1 MDRLIYTA
9 MTGASHVLQ
18 QQAAVSENLSNTN
31 TPGFRA
37 TLNTFRAVPLV
48 GEGLPTRTFVVDS
61 TAGSDFTPGAFQP
74 TGRELDVAVNGAGWI
89 AVQGPDGKE
98 AYTRNGSFQ
107 ITPNGVLQTRTG
119 LNVVGDAGPITIPP
133 DTEITFA
140 KDGTISTVPTDP
152 AQATSVVVVGRLKL
166 VNPATSQLERG
177 GDGLFRLKSGTT
189 APADEK
195 VEVAS
200 GNLEGSNVN
209 TVEAM
214 VTMIS
219 LARKFDMQMK
229 MLQNTDSNAQRASQ
243 IMSLAG

>member
-18 QQAAVSENLSNTN
+18 QQAAVSENLSNAS

-61 TAGSDFTPGAFQP
+61 TAGSDFTPAAFQP
-74 TGRELDVAVNGAGWI
+74 TGRTLDVAVQGPGWI
-89 AVQGPDGKE
+89 AVQGADGKE

-107 ITPNGVLQTRTG
+107 ITSNGVLQTRSG
-119 LNVVGDAGPITIPP
+119 LNVVGDGGPITIPP
-133 DTEITFA
+133 DTEVTFA
-140 KDGTISTVPTDP
+140 KDGTISTVPSGSQT
-152 AQATSVVVVGRLKL
+152 AAVVVVGRLKL
-166 VNPATSQLERG
+166 VNPSVDQLNRG
-177 GDGLFRLKSGTT
+177 GDGLFRMNNGTT
-189 APADEK
+189 ATPDANTEI
-195 VEVAS
+195 VPGS
-200 GNLEGSNVN
+200 LEGSNVN

-229 MLQNTDSNAQRASQ
+229 VLQSADNNARQASQ
-243 IMSLAG
+243 IMNISG